1 MEKVRTQIQLER
13 HQYERLK
20 EEAYRR
26 RQSLSGIIRMMID
39 KGFETMGEEK
49 DLKKAISFVGSISGD
64 KSDVAEH
71 HDAYLGEA
79 LKGNKRK

>member
-20 EEAYRR
+20 EEAYLR

-39 KGFETMGEEK
+39 KGFEAMGGEK
-49 DLKKAISFVGSISGD
+49 DMKKALSFVGSISGD
-64 KSDVAEH
+64 EKDVAEH

-79 LKGNKRK
+79 YKGNNGK

>member
-20 EEAYRR
+20 EEAYLR

-39 KGFETMGEEK
+39 KGLEAMGGEK
-49 DLKKAISFVGSISGD
+49 DMKKAFSFVGSIPED

-71 HDAYLGEA
+71 HDDYLGDSV
-79 LKGNKRK
+79 KGLTRK